1 MLVVDASV
9 ALKWFVEEEG
19 SEQAAALLVAPTL
32 LVAPDLIVAEVC
44 NAAWKAVRSGTMAP
58 EQQDHAASRLAA
70 AFDELVALGPLAARA
85 VEISRE
91 LDHSVYDCFYLA
103 LSEQRDAQFV
113 TADRKLL
120 QRVIGTEWAGRSSDL
135 RSFRARQSEA

>member
-19 SEQAAALLVAPTL
+19 SERAAALLMAPTL
-32 LVAPDLIVAEVC
+32 LIAPDLIVAEVC
-44 NAAWKAVRSGTMAP
+44 DAGWKAVRRGTMAP
-58 EQQDHAASRLAA
+58 EQHGHAASRLAA
-70 AFDELVALGPLAARA
+70 IFDELVALGPLGARA
-85 VEISRE
+85 VEISRK

-103 LSEQRDAQFV
+103 LSEQREAEFV

-120 QRVIGTEWAGRSSDL
+120 QRVIGTEWAGRSADL
-135 RSFRARQSEA
+135 RSFRSHQSEG